1 MLRLAPIY
9 YETTEKV
16 LLIIYECNLV
26 GCKNN
31 VNVFPTNVMGH
42 IVLFMSITS
51 FSCTSSGKV
60 ALKESTRLP
69 NAHSQFGLW
78 RPHEPR
84 G

>member
-31 VNVFPTNVMGH
+31 LNVFRTNVRGH
-42 IVLFMSITS
+42 IVHLMSSRGFIG
-51 FSCTSSGKV
+51 TSSGKV
-60 ALKESTRLP
+60 ALKETTRQSLVKCP
-69 NAHSQFGLW
+69 QSVWFVEAT
-78 RPHEPR
+78 
-84 G
+84 